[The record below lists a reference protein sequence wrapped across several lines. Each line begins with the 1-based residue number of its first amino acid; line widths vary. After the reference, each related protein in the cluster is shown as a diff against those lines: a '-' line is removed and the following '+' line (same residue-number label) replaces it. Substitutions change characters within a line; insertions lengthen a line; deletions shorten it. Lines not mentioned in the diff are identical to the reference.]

1 MSTVLR
7 RPGLKEQILSEC
19 EKIYNLYFDRTTI
32 HGNIDTILTKVVPN
46 PTVTRR
52 AGKAQ
57 QTSVL
62 KLVNKLNIGANN
74 SL

>member
-1 MSTVLR
+1 M
-7 RPGLKEQILSEC
+7 
-19 EKIYNLYFDRTTI
+19 YNLYFDRPTI
-32 HGNIDTILTKVVPN
+32 HGNIDTMLTKVVPN
-46 PTVTRR
+46 PTVTSR

-62 KLVNKLNIGANN
+62 KLVNKINIGANN